1 VTPGVKARARE
12 LRDWLTTA
20 EKLRLLAG
28 DWDLRGYFLGAP
40 ADPLVSAGDV
50 KSLTLRTSGRMIVS
64 GGGQGGYALSPIS
77 LLASPLPWPV
87 RQARRKGLSPLP
99 ETDFRLGHSRIGLTF
114 AYSAASDTLTQ
125 EQRGADGH
133 GERIEWIGY
142 GVDILQGAAA
152 GATLADTPDGLVDPQ
167 TSSY

>member
-64 GGGQGGYALSPIS
+64 GGGQGGYALSRIA
-77 LLASPLPWPV
+77 LLASPLPGPFDKLV
-87 RQARRKGLSPLP
+87 AKVSHLCLRRTSA
-99 ETDFRLGHSRIGLTF
+99 LGNPR
-114 AYSAASDTLTQ
+114 
-125 EQRGADGH
+125 
-133 GERIEWIGY
+133 
-142 GVDILQGAAA
+142 
-152 GATLADTPDGLVDPQ
+152 
-167 TSSY
+167 

>member
-1 VTPGVKARARE
+1 
-12 LRDWLTTA
+12 
-20 EKLRLLAG
+20 
-28 DWDLRGYFLGAP
+28 
-40 ADPLVSAGDV
+40 
-50 KSLTLRTSGRMIVS
+50 MIVS
-64 GGGQGGYALSPIS
+64 GGGQGGMRSAAFLCSPR
-77 LLASPLPWPV
+77 PWPV